1 MTEMV
6 EAWSGKDKG
15 DENFPVASLLI
26 AKHLRPHVHAYYN
39 YARNADD
46 ISDSDTLSPA
56 DKLARLDA
64 MEAVLLGKQ
73 EDGSPSATKLRESLA
88 VSGVSPIHAQELL
101 VAFRQDVTKTR
112 YENWDELMG
121 YCRYSAAPVGRYVLD
136 LHGESHDTWASSDA
150 LCASLQVLNHLQ
162 DCTKDLNGLDRCY
175 IPQDWLRA
183 QNLATED
190 IAKTYTS
197 PALRSVFDQ
206 MLAATDKLNAQA
218 AELPRRVKSRR
229 LRMECAVIC
238 ALAQRLTHLL
248 KQGDP
253 LATRVKLRKPDMVS
267 AMLQGIRYAL

>member
-26 AKHLRPHVHAYYN
+26 AKHLRPHVHAYYS

-46 ISDSDTLSPA
+46 ISDSDSLTPA

-64 MEAVLLGKQ
+64 METVLLGKQ
-73 EDGSPSATKLRESLA
+73 ENGSPSAKKLRESLA

-101 VAFRQDVTKTR
+101 VAFRQDVIKTR

-162 DCTKDLNGLDRCY
+162 DCAKDLNGLDRCY
-175 IPQDWLRA
+175 IPQNWLQA
-183 QNLATED
+183 QGLTTAD
-190 IAKTYTS
+190 IAKPQTS
-197 PALRSVFDQ
+197 PALRMVFDQ

-218 AELPRRVKSRR
+218 ADLPRRVKSRR

-238 ALAQRLTHLL
+238 ALARRLTHLL
-248 KQGDP
+248 KHGDP
-253 LATRVKLRKPDMVS
+253 LATRVKLRKPDMVT
-267 AMLQGIRYAL
+267 AMLRGIRYAL

>member
-26 AKHLRPHVHAYYN
+26 AKHLRPHVHAYYS

-46 ISDSDTLSPA
+46 ISDSDSLTPA

-64 MEAVLLGKQ
+64 METVLLGKQ
-73 EDGSPSATKLRESLA
+73 ENGSPSAKKLRESLA

-162 DCTKDLNGLDRCY
+162 DCAKDLNGLDRCY
-175 IPQDWLRA
+175 IPQNWLQA
-183 QNLATED
+183 QGLTTAD
-190 IAKTYTS
+190 IAKPQTS
-197 PALRSVFDQ
+197 PALRMVFDQ

-218 AELPRRVKSRR
+218 ADLPRRVKSRR

-238 ALAQRLTHLL
+238 ALARRLTHLL
-248 KQGDP
+248 KHGDP
-253 LATRVKLRKPDMVS
+253 LATRVKLRKPDMVT
-267 AMLQGIRYAL
+267 AMLRGIRYAL